1 MCEFVSLSVYGSSNK
16 EKQAVWILACALTQS
31 VCAAENVMMVQ
42 ILRMNFNTNSVS
54 NITDPGQ
61 SFTGNIFIFWFIFKH

>member
-1 MCEFVSLSVYGSSNK
+1 MFVSLSMCGSSNK
-16 EKQAVWILACALTQS
+16 EKQAVWTLACALTQS

-54 NITDPGQ
+54 KITDPGQ
-61 SFTGNIFIFWFIFKH
+61 SFTGNIFIFGFKH